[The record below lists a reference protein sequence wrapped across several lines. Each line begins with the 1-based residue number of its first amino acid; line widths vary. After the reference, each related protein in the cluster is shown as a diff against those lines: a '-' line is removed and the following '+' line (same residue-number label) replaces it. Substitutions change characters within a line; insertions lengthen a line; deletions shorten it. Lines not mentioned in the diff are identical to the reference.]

1 MSRRFPVTAALKL
14 LRPKQWTKNLLVFA
28 ALLFSGG
35 LTQVFLVQRS
45 VLAFVSFCLLSGA
58 VYVINDLADRE
69 TDREHPKKR
78 RRPLAAGDISPHGA
92 LITAGTSF
100 VLAVLLAWPLGSLFL
115 AIAAV
120 YFGLVFA
127 YSLWWKHVVV
137 LDVLVVAMGFVLRA
151 AAGAAA
157 IAVYVSPWLLICTF
171 FLAVFLAV
179 SRRRHEY
186 VLLGGN
192 GGQHRSVLNDY
203 TLPYLD
209 QVISI
214 VTSTALVTYT
224 LYTVKGTDH
233 EYLVITLPFVVFGV
247 LRYLYLVQC
256 RQQGGSPED
265 ILLGDVPI
273 LLTVVGW
280 VIVSGLVI
288 YGLPYWKG

>member
-1 MSRRFPVTAALKL
+1 MPQRAPVRAALKL

-28 ALLFSGG
+28 ALLFSGS
-35 LTQVFLVQRS
+35 LTQVPLVERS
-45 VLAFVSFCLLSGA
+45 LLAFASFCLLSGA
-58 VYVINDLADRE
+58 VYVINDLADMD

-78 RRPLAAGDISPHGA
+78 RRPLAAGEISVRGA
-92 LITAGTSF
+92 VITAVASLI
-100 VLAVLLAWPLGSLFL
+100 LAVVVAWPLGSIFL
-115 AIAAV
+115 GIAAV

-137 LDVLVVAMGFVLRA
+137 VDILVVAVGFVLRA

-157 IAVYVSPWLLICTF
+157 IQVSVSPWLLICTF
-171 FLAVFLAV
+171 FLAVFLTV

-186 VLLGGN
+186 VLLGCN
-192 GGQHRSVLNDY
+192 GGQHRSVLDNY

-233 EYLVITLPFVVFGV
+233 QYLVVTLPFVVFGV
-247 LRYLYLVQC
+247 FRYLYLVHC
-256 RQQGGSPED
+256 RQEGGSPED

-273 LLTVVGW
+273 LVTVLGW
-280 VIVSGLVI
+280 VIVSGIVI
-288 YGLPYWKG
+288 YGLPSWRV